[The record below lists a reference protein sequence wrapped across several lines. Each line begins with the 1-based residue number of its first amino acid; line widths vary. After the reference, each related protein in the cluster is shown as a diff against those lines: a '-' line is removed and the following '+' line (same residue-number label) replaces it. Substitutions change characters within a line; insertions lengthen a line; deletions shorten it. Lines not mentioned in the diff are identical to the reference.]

1 MRIRKMCCGLA
12 ALTALTA
19 GPMVAVASAQSD
31 PVTAE
36 DFIDEQGNFDQ
47 AGYLA
52 ALAAE
57 NARGG
62 TAGAGGTGGAALPR
76 TGNDPGRIVGVATA
90 AIVLGGGALLGA
102 RRRTAAQAVPGTADI
117 S

>member
-1 MRIRKMCCGLA
+1 MRIREICCGLA
-12 ALTALTA
+12 AATALVV
-19 GPMVAVASAQSD
+19 GPLTTMAAAQED

-52 ALAAE
+52 ALAAQ
-57 NARGG
+57 GSQSG
-62 TAGAGGTGGAALPR
+62 GGAALPR
-76 TGNDPGRIVGVATA
+76 TGSDPGRVVGIATA

-102 RRRTAAQAVPGTADI
+102 RRRATADAL
-117 S
+117 SVTSETP